1 MPYAMNCENGRYA
14 ALDIGTV
21 TCRLLVADVEGG
33 SLTEVAKEY
42 AITDLGVGVDAAGR
56 LSEEAMAR
64 VLACVD
70 RYREVLARC
79 DTPAHPLRGLI
90 AMATSAARDAAN
102 AREFAARLAERGVTL
117 AVIPGEKEASLTF
130 AGASADF
137 PDENLLVVDI
147 GGGSTELIAGRAG
160 TAPVAAQSFNVGCR
174 RLTERFLSDDPP
186 APAALA
192 EAREWARATM
202 APYFGALAE
211 GGFSIDRVVAVA
223 GTATSVVAI
232 REALAVYDS
241 SRVHG
246 AVVTAEELRAI
257 ERELA
262 GETLEERERTVGLDP
277 KRAGVIVAG
286 LVILEEVLALAGADA
301 YTASE
306 SDILRGMI
314 WEAASVA

>member
-1 MPYAMNCENGRYA
+1 LWSPHPAWRQELEEKLDTELIYA
-14 ALDIGTV
+14 AG
-21 TCRLLVADVEGG
+21 
-33 SLTEVAKEY
+33 
-42 AITDLGVGVDAAGR
+42 AIPPGTDLLDSGAVKNVIQGAGFELTNLLDESTAAN
-56 LSEEAMAR
+56 
-64 VLACVD
+64 
-70 RYREVLARC
+70 EVLQ
-79 DTPAHPLRGLI
+79 
-90 AMATSAARDAAN
+90 MKN
-102 AREFAARLAERGVTL
+102 
-117 AVIPGEKEASLTF
+117 
-130 AGASADF
+130 GA
-137 PDENLLVVDI
+137 VVDI

-232 REALAVYDS
+232 REALAVYDL

>member
-1 MPYAMNCENGRYA
+1 MTCENGRYG

-42 AITDLGVGVDAAGR
+42 AITDLGVGVDATGR
-56 LSEEAMAR
+56 LSEKAMGR

-70 RYREVLARC
+70 RYGEVLARC
-79 DTPAHPLRGLI
+79 DTPDHPLCGLI

-102 AREFAARLAERGVTL
+102 ADEFAGRLAERGVTL
-117 AVIPGEKEASLTF
+117 TVIPGEKEAALTF

-147 GGGSTELIAGRAG
+147 GGGSTELIAGCAG
-160 TAPVAAQSFNVGCR
+160 AAPVASHSFNVGCR
-174 RLTERFLSDDPP
+174 RVTERFLRDDPP
-186 APAALA
+186 APDALA
-192 EAREWARATM
+192 AARAWVRETM
-202 APYFGALAE
+202 APYFEALAE
-211 GGFSIDRVVAVA
+211 NNFAIDRVVAVA

-246 AVVTAEELRAI
+246 AQVTAPELRAMG
-257 ERELA
+257 ERLA
-262 GETLEERERTVGLDP
+262 AVPLEERRATVGLDP

-286 LVILEEVLALAGADA
+286 LVILEEVLALAGADG

-314 WEAASVA
+314 WEAAKGCA